1 MTMPT
6 TPNGSPTRQLANFV
20 SKLKYEDLPS
30 EAIAVLKMLCLDTVG
45 TALAGTTLG
54 PGCDEVRRVVRDAG
68 GVEECTV
75 IGYGVKAPALTAAFA
90 NGATAHALNY
100 DALGGE
106 GGHLGV
112 STLPAPLAAA
122 ERHGGVSGRELL
134 AAMGAAAEVTARLAG
149 ALFRANVKANE
160 TFLEGQLLGYF
171 GAAAGASRIMGLSPQ
186 DTHSALGAALM
197 QAGGTMQVVFDGDPP
212 AKAIYG
218 GFANLGGMMAALL
231 AQQGLGAEV
240 RVIDGQ
246 AGLYGMFYRGTYDH
260 GAITDDLGK
269 EFDLLK
275 ARFKPWPTS
284 GIVHPFIEA
293 AYTLAQ
299 RHQLRRE
306 DIASVMVRS
315 NDHFMNWVEPQAER
329 QKPPNAASAANS
341 VQFAV
346 GKALAH
352 QSVGLAD
359 FTTQGLEDSEALAIA
374 ALTRYEVDDSMSGL
388 TGQVEITTRS
398 GETLS
403 ETVPVPLGHPDR
415 PLSLEQIVAKLR
427 DCTSH
432 SARPIRGDALEQLVE
447 RVDKLEE
454 VADVRVLA
462 DLVRGD

>member
-6 TPNGSPTRQLANFV
+6 TPNGSPTRQLANFI
-20 SKLKYEDLPS
+20 SGLKYEDLPS
-30 EAIAVLKMLCLDTVG
+30 EAVVVLKMLCLDTVG

-122 ERHGGVSGRELL
+122 ERRGGISGKELL

-186 DTHSALGAALM
+186 ETHSALGAALM

-218 GFANLGGMMAALL
+218 GFANLGGMLSALL

-246 AGLYGMFYRGTYDH
+246 AGLYGMFYHGTYDH

-293 AYTLAQ
+293 ACELAQ
-299 RHQLRRE
+299 QHRLRRD
-306 DIASVMVRS
+306 DIVSVMVRS

-346 GKALAH
+346 GKAFAH
-352 QSVGLAD
+352 QSVGLSD
-359 FTTQGLEDSEALAIA
+359 FTTQGLEDSDALAIA
-374 ALTRYEVDDSMSGL
+374 ALTSYEVDDSMSGL
-388 TGQVEITTRS
+388 TGKVEVTTSS
-398 GETLS
+398 GERLS

-427 DCTSH
+427 DCASH
-432 SARPIRGDALEQLVE
+432 SARLIRGDALEQLVE

-454 VADVRVLA
+454 MDDVRVLA